1 MMWRALVVLTV
12 LTGALPDTA
21 AAYSLV
27 VRTYDKY
34 GLSNDDLLVA
44 RAQAEVIFKD
54 AGIELAWMDCWSEH
68 ELPPE
73 TPVECQQE
81 PRVNEI
87 VLRLL
92 RSNHGPDAQSRS
104 LSMGYSL
111 VNTPERQPFLATVF
125 VDLVAYV
132 ARNAR
137 ADSSKLLGRAVAHE
151 IGHLLLNENR
161 HAATGLMRAI
171 WSRRDLRRDKASDW
185 KFRADEVEMI
195 RRAVHERY
203 TSALW

>member
-1 MMWRALVVLTV
+1 MMWRALVVV
-12 LTGALPDTA
+12 AAVTGALPDTA

-27 VRTYDKY
+27 VRTYDTY
-34 GLSNDDLLVA
+34 GLPNHDLRVA
-44 RAQAEVIFKD
+44 RAHVEVIFKD
-54 AGIELAWMDCWSEH
+54 AGIDLAWMDCWSEH
-68 ELPPE
+68 EAPAE
-73 TPVECQQE
+73 APVECQRE
-81 PRVNEI
+81 PGVNEV

-92 RSNHGPDAQSRS
+92 RSNDRPDAQSRS

-111 VNTPERQPFLATVF
+111 VNTPDRQPFLATVF

-137 ADSSKLLGRAVAHE
+137 ADSSKLLGRTVAHE
-151 IGHLLLNENR
+151 IGHLLLNANR
-161 HAATGLMRAI
+161 HAATGLMRAK

-185 KFRADEVEMI
+185 KFRADEVELI
-195 RRAVHERY
+195 RRAVEERH